1 MASIAFPELSKI
13 VTVKDG
19 TRYGYIKVEPKKDK
33 PTLLFLHGYPSS
45 SYHWHFQVKQCQ
57 DAGYGAIIPDLL
69 GYGDTDKP
77 ENFEAYDLVVIARQV
92 MDIVDHEGVEKVVG
106 IGHDWCDLPAT
117 I

>member
-1 MASIAFPELSKI
+1 MASVAFPELSKT

-19 TRYGYIKVEPKKDK
+19 TKYGYIKVEAKDGK

-45 SYHWHFQVKQCQ
+45 SYHWHYQVKQCQ

-77 ENFEAYDLVVIARQV
+77 KEYEAYDNTIMARHI
-92 MDIVDHEGVEKVVG
+92 MDVLDHEGLEKVVG
-106 IGHDWCDLPAT
+106 IGHDW
-117 I
+117 